1 MENSKNQKDRYAPE
15 KLMQYHAA
23 VAIVENMEKQNL
35 ISARDRRKM
44 LTVLTRKYGFDSGSI
59 FAAFLYQTACTHPPK
74 SAPFRASDGRHS

>member
-44 LTVLTRKYGFDSGSI
+44 LTVLTRKCD
-59 FAAFLYQTACTHPPK
+59 
-74 SAPFRASDGRHS
+74 RADRSRNRPQDL

>member
-35 ISARDRRKM
+35 ISARARRKM

-59 FAAFLYQTACTHPPK
+59 FAA
-74 SAPFRASDGRHS
+74 